1 MFIQIGPEQL
11 IEDTSEVVEEYTSL
25 KRVSVPLL
33 QIINKVMSDKHKIL
47 YIAYLI
53 MLATS
58 QVQKFYGQVEECI

>member
-11 IEDTSEVVEEYTSL
+11 IEDTREVVEEYTSL

-33 QIINKVMSDKHKIL
+33 QKINKVMSDKHNRL
-47 YIAYLI
+47 YIVYLI

-58 QVQKFYGQVEECI
+58 HVQKCTVR